1 MEKNENGGCLPDI
14 DLADFNHLV
23 SLDDRGAVAF
33 DGFMRNLAEKLTAS
47 LPDEENPLKK
57 YRIGFYLQDR
67 PDKSPAR
74 ISSSEY
80 RSDPADLS
88 GRDFVVMFNREK
100 LAAIESEDEL
110 AFILG
115 HELSHL
121 SWQHGNDRVRALSSN
136 EEAACD
142 LNAMKLLFDAGYD
155 ATVVS
160 TMDREVPPTEEW
172 RLRKDARRQAMNAF
186 FDFRRPQPLD
196 QTPWR
201 GSRYEKWRPDFK
213 VPSAETPEDEAV
225 AMMVGNLQKVYVRGG
240 RCRPRVR
247 ANVQRN
253 KNRRRVLQNRRR
265 GGRRILKA
273 VFGNGRRCDA
283 GIHRRCRDN
292 HQHIRQ
298 GRDRCCGGSAG

>member
-23 SLDDRGAVAF
+23 SLDDRGAAAF

-160 TMDREVPPTEEW
+160 TMDREVPPTGMAAEKRCAPAGDE
-172 RLRKDARRQAMNAF
+172 RLF
-186 FDFRRPQPLD
+186 
-196 QTPWR
+196 
-201 GSRYEKWRPDFK
+201 
-213 VPSAETPEDEAV
+213 
-225 AMMVGNLQKVYVRGG
+225 
-240 RCRPRVR
+240 
-247 ANVQRN
+247 
-253 KNRRRVLQNRRR
+253 
-265 GGRRILKA
+265 
-273 VFGNGRRCDA
+273 
-283 GIHRRCRDN
+283 
-292 HQHIRQ
+292 
-298 GRDRCCGGSAG
+298 

>member
-225 AMMVGNLQKVYVRGG
+225 AVMVGNLQKVYARGG
-240 RCRPRVR
+240 GDDFQQLLKDCVS
-247 ANVQRN
+247 A
-253 KNRRRVLQNRRR
+253 R
-265 GGRRILKA
+265 GSEA
-273 VFGNGRRCDA
+273 FS
-283 GIHRRCRDN
+283 
-292 HQHIRQ
+292 
-298 GRDRCCGGSAG
+298 CG